1 MMNMML
7 KLMINEA
14 TVKAAAQAAGA
25 EVEALA
31 EVPALE
37 AEPLELEPPLPP
49 QAARLRTMARAIVIA
64 RNFFMIKSPFQCAAG
79 KIPEAFL

>member
-1 MMNMML
+1 MVD
-7 KLMINEA
+7 MISLPA
-14 TVKAAAQAAGA
+14 SMVGRAAGS
-25 EVEALA
+25 EVEALAEVPA

-37 AEPLELEPPLPP
+37 AEPLELELPLPP